1 MNFEDMD
8 IDQRLD
14 YVYHL
19 NLKAAYAAIELG
31 EDMLSV
37 LSELD
42 MESLEEL
49 TEAMEEEG
57 LL

>member
-1 MNFEDMD
+1 MD